1 MSKQFPSPHE
11 DFLGANLT
19 TSRLTLTV
27 KRFRP
32 LARIRG
38 GLTKAKAAGL
48 TVEQEVSVPSR
59 GLGGG

>member
-27 KRFRP
+27 KRFRT
-32 LARIRG
+32 LARIFG
-38 GLTKAKAAGL
+38 GLTKITIGGNGV
-48 TVEQEVSVPSR
+48 TVTKFPSPLEV
-59 GLGGG
+59 